1 MRKIWHDG
9 KKGLAW
15 IDQAM
20 DKHSDPFKEPRGH
33 SLGITKWMEK
43 GKIYK
48 SEVKGDATF
57 MNTHN

>member
-1 MRKIWHDG
+1 VKFEISILTTRIYVRMRKIWHDG

-33 SLGITKWMEK
+33 SLGITK
-43 GKIYK
+43 
-48 SEVKGDATF
+48 
-57 MNTHN
+57 